1 MKIYEIRVATSGDFF
16 SSRGQSIPTA
26 PRDVVFAGSLAEVLK
41 FIKAE
46 LGKLEYKASEGK

>member
-1 MKIYEIRVATSGDFF
+1 MRDFLVEAVE
-16 SSRGQSIPTA
+16 SHIA